1 MPRMAFSSSAPA
13 TLDRRAWGALLVLCG
28 ALFLDGLDIS
38 MVGVALP
45 SIEGDLHLST
55 STLQWIVSG
64 YVLGYGGLLLL
75 GGRAADLLGRRRVF
89 IAALAVFA
97 VASLLGA
104 LTSDGTLLIATRF
117 LKGLSAAFTA
127 PASLSI
133 ITTTFPEGPARNKA
147 LAVWTATG
155 ASGFSSGLI
164 LGGLLTELGWRWT
177 FLLPAPIAALL
188 LVGALRL
195 VPDTGRPARDG
206 RGFDLRGAGLVA
218 ATMLLFVFTIV
229 EAPSA
234 GWTSLRTTA
243 SVLAVLALGAAF
255 IAAEQRAPHPLI
267 RLGILRSASLRR
279 ANLGAM
285 AVAGGWFAFQFVGT
299 LYLQQLRG
307 WSAIE
312 MAVAF
317 LPAGLLVAFGAPR
330 SGELVDRF
338 GTTRVTAVGMAA
350 FVGAYALFLPIGAD
364 SPYLTAMLPTM
375 LLAGIGF
382 MCAFGPLN
390 VAATNG
396 IADHEQGLASGLVQT
411 SFQLGGAVGLAV
423 ATAVIDA
430 GTTHSASAPGS
441 AAAMLDGFHPALLV
455 SLTVAALGLLVTIGG
470 VLPAALRSL
479 AAGHARPATEDV

>member
-1 MPRMAFSSSAPA
+1 
-13 TLDRRAWGALLVLCG
+13 
-28 ALFLDGLDIS
+28 
-38 MVGVALP
+38 
-45 SIEGDLHLST
+45 
-55 STLQWIVSG
+55 
-64 YVLGYGGLLLL
+64 
-75 GGRAADLLGRRRVF
+75 
-89 IAALAVFA
+89 
-97 VASLLGA
+97 
-104 LTSDGTLLIATRF
+104 
-117 LKGLSAAFTA
+117 
-127 PASLSI
+127 
-133 ITTTFPEGPARNKA
+133 
-147 LAVWTATG
+147 
-155 ASGFSSGLI
+155 
-164 LGGLLTELGWRWT
+164 
-177 FLLPAPIAALL
+177 
-188 LVGALRL
+188 
-195 VPDTGRPARDG
+195 
-206 RGFDLRGAGLVA
+206 
-218 ATMLLFVFTIV
+218 VFTIV

-423 ATAVIDA
+423 ATAVIGA

-479 AAGHARPATEDV
+479 AAGHARPATEDVR